1 MRLLLIA
8 VAHAD
13 PFDRLL
19 LAQAICE
26 PFNLLTSDRRPAQYS
41 ELVITA

>member
-1 MRLLLIA
+1 VPALHR
-8 VAHAD
+8 D

-26 PFNLLTSDRRPAQYS
+26 PPHFMTVDAQLAQYS
-41 ELVITA
+41 PLMQLV